1 VSHAWLVTGMLTI
14 EVQID
19 HGRVT
24 PVGPHSLPEHGRALQ
39 TLLNSVPG
47 KDSSTYSIGTEEDG
61 LPVIRGAGG
70 VITSEMVR
78 EIEGLIG

>member
-1 VSHAWLVTGMLTI
+1 MLTI

-24 PVGPHSLPEHGRALQ
+24 PVGPHSLPEHGRG
-39 TLLNSVPG
+39 LLTVLTDVPG
-47 KDSSTYSIGTEEDG
+47 RGFSIGTEADG
-61 LPVIRGAGG
+61 LPVIRGEGG

-78 EIEGLIG
+78 EIEGFPG